1 MRILILI
8 ILLILKVNIF
18 ANNLNYS
25 VYVKYFFFSSECYN
39 VEFNKET
46 IKNGFGCENEGFVGN
61 LLTNYIFI
69 NYSKNDD
76 EIINEIKNKYKEKL
90 KENNSVQK
98 IKDISN
104 GKRIKISD
112 GKKYI
117 DIVLSLPLNEKSKI
131 IHYEN
136 SDKKILI
143 EEISKNNNFTKY
155 SYESIF
161 GFKRDF
167 VGEVQIDKNN
177 ELDYIFFQDKRG
189 KIIISKKEF
198 FEIIKEIFK

>member
-1 MRILILI
+1 MKVLILI
-8 ILLILKVNIF
+8 ILLIFKVNIF
-18 ANNLNYS
+18 ASDLNYS

-39 VEFNKET
+39 VKFNKET
-46 IKNGFGCENEGFVGN
+46 LKNGFGCETEGFVGN

-69 NYSKNDD
+69 NYSKNDN
-76 EIINEIKNKYKEKL
+76 EIIEEIKNKYKEKL
-90 KENNSVQK
+90 KENNSEQK

-117 DIVLSLPLNEKSKI
+117 DIISSLPLNEKLKI

-155 SYESIF
+155 TYKSIF

-189 KIIISKKEF
+189 KIIISKKGI
-198 FEIIKEIFK
+198 FEQVKKNFK